1 MDAIALDPGA
11 AAEEAGGERGGL
23 DYLNTIRLGGTL
35 PGVTF
40 LGSGTIRHFIA
51 SASRTA
57 S

>member
-40 LGSGTIRHFIA
+40 LGSATIRHFIA